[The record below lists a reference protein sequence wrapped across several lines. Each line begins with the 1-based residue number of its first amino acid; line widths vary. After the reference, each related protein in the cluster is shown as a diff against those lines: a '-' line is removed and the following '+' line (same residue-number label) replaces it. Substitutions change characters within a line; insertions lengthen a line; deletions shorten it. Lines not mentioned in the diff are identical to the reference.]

1 MPTTTQPI
9 PTWYKPSPLW
19 PIPQDWEVIS
29 LWEIWET
36 YSWLSWKSKEDFWEG
51 SPYIPYMNIFSNPVI
66 KDGNFDFV
74 KINEWENQHK
84 VENWD
89 IFFTTSSETPEE
101 VWMCSSYWWNNNN
114 LYLNSFCFWI
124 RFKEKNKYSPIF
136 LSNFFR
142 SNFWRKIM
150 YKLAQWATRYNLS
163 KQWLLKQEFWIP
175 KIEEQTA
182 IATILSTVDTTIQQT
197 QEIIKKLEIRNK
209 GLQQKLLTGKVRIKG
224 VMWKFKKLNADEIFR
239 PISIKNLPNEQLL
252 SATQDQWII
261 PRDMLEWRV
270 TMPTTE
276 AKSYKLVVPWNFI
289 ISLRSFQWWLEYSEY
304 RWIVSPAYTV
314 LEPIVSI
321 DDDFYKYYFKS
332 YDFIGHLAVA
342 VIWIRDWKQI
352 SFDNFCTLDLPYPDI
367 EEQKAIAN
375 LLNKANQEINQ
386 YKQKLEK
393 LQTLKNG
400 LMQQLLT
407 GKVRVKEFRK

>member
-1 MPTTTQPI
+1 MPPTQPI

-19 PIPQDWEVIS
+19 SIPQDWEIS
-29 LWEIWET
+29 ELNKICTLKKWEQLNKIWLSKSNIYPA
-36 YSWLSWKSKEDFWEG
+36 YSWWVTPSWYTEKR
-51 SPYIPYMNIFSNPVI
+51 NTQ
-66 KDGNFDFV
+66 
-74 KINEWENQHK
+74 ENT
-84 VENWD
+84 
-89 IFFTTSSETPEE
+89 ITISE
-101 VWMCSSYWWNNNN
+101 WWNSCWFVNFIKTKFWSWWHCYTINDIKLDKLF
-114 LYLNSFCFWI
+114 LYQIL
-124 RFKEKNKYSPIF
+124 KYYE
-136 LSNFFR
+136 N
-142 SNFWRKIM
+142 KIM
-150 YKLAQWATRYNLS
+150 RLRVGSGLPNIQKND
-163 KQWLLKQEFWIP
+163 LLNFEIIYP
-175 KIEEQTA
+175 KSLPEQTA
-182 IATILSTVDTTIQQT
+182 ISTILSTIDTTIQQT
-197 QEIIKKLEIRNK
+197 QEIIRKFSLRNK
-209 GLQQKLLTGKVRIKG
+209 GLQQNLLTGKVRMKG
-224 VMWKFKKLNADEIFR
+224 FSWKFKKLNADDIFR
-239 PISIKNLPNEQLL
+239 PISIKNLSNEQLL

-261 PRDMLEWRV
+261 PRDMLQWRV

-276 AKSYKLVVPWNFI
+276 ANSYKLVVPWNFI

-314 LEPIVSI
+314 LEPIVPI
-321 DDDFYKYYFKS
+321 DDNFYKYYFKS

-352 SFDNFCTLDLPYPDI
+352 SFDDFCTLDLPYPDI

-393 LQTLKNG
+393 LQTLKKG